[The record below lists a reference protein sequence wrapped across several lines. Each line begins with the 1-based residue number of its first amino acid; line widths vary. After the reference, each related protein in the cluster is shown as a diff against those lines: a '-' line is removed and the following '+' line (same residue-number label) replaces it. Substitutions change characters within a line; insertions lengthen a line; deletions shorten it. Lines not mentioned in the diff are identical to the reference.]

1 MDSQSSETSVVS
13 QEPSS
18 CHEAVL
24 RDHQYEVLRDIGC
37 GGFGQVQLAR
47 HCPTGAEVAVKVL
60 PKTVQNLPFLSEP
73 DKMRSL
79 KHPHVIQLFE
89 VVETPQ
95 NIYMVMEHGGGGQLL
110 DHVSEGGLQEKEARR
125 LFRQTVSAV
134 GYCHDRG
141 IVHRDLKPENIVLDA
156 RGQVKLIDFGFSTT
170 VQPGKKLHEF
180 WGTLSHFAPR
190 IILRQAYE
198 GSPEDIWSL
207 GLILYFML
215 TGRCPFTGPTA
226 KKMLRQMVQG
236 AYCLPHR
243 VSVAAQI
250 LIRQILTR
258 DPRKRPTARQILQH
272 PWLAQGEQP
281 VPRVYGEALPR
292 HPDPEI
298 LTVMFDMGYDLHKT
312 CVSLAKRKFNAAM
325 ATYLILEHQKSQGAG
340 VFQGTAAP
348 PRVKPRPRPRPVDPS
363 SSLLLP
369 KRCPSEP
376 PLRPL
381 PLPCEPPLQE
391 EAQVSGQRH
400 IRIASQPAIHF
411 RFPPARTPAS
421 DSASQTVSGQSC
433 ASRKFWKRV
442 MGRIASSGLQ
452 LCCCIPR
459 VSNKVAPM

>member
-1 MDSQSSETSVVS
+1 MDSQSSEISVVS
-13 QEPSS
+13 QGPSS

-24 RDHQYEVLRDIGC
+24 RDHQYQVLRDIGC

-60 PKTVQNLPFLSEP
+60 PKTVQNLPFLAEP
-73 DKMRSL
+73 DTMRSL

-89 VVETPQ
+89 VLETPQ
-95 NIYMVMEHGGGGQLL
+95 NIYMVMEHGGGGRLL
-110 DHVSEGGLQEKEARR
+110 DYVPEGGLQEEEARR
-125 LFRQTVSAV
+125 LFRQIVSAV

-141 IVHRDLKPENIVLDA
+141 FVHRDLKPENIVLDA

-170 VQPGKKLHEF
+170 VHPGQKLREF
-180 WGTLSHFAPR
+180 WGTLSHFAPE

-198 GSPEDIWSL
+198 GPPVDIWSL
-207 GLILYFML
+207 GVILYFML
-215 TGRCPFTGPTA
+215 TGQCPFTGPTA
-226 KKMLRQMVQG
+226 KKMLRKIVRG

-243 VSVAAQI
+243 VSVPAQT
-250 LIRQILTR
+250 LLRQILTR

-272 PWLAQGEQP
+272 PWLAQGQQP
-281 VPRVYGEALPR
+281 VPREALPT

-298 LTVMFDMGYDLHKT
+298 LTVMFDMGYDLHNI
-312 CVSLAKRKFNAAM
+312 CESLAQGKFNAAM

-348 PRVKPRPRPRPVDPS
+348 PRVKSCLRSRPVDPS
-363 SSLLLP
+363 RSLVLP

-376 PLRPL
+376 NLRPLPL
-381 PLPCEPPLQE
+381 PLPCEPPLSE

-400 IRIASQPAIHF
+400 VRFASQPAIHF
-411 RFPPARTPAS
+411 YFPPSRTPSS
-421 DSASQTVSGQSC
+421 DSASQTDSGQTC

-442 MGRIASSGLQ
+442 LGRIASCGLQ

-459 VSNKVAPM
+459 VSTKVAPM